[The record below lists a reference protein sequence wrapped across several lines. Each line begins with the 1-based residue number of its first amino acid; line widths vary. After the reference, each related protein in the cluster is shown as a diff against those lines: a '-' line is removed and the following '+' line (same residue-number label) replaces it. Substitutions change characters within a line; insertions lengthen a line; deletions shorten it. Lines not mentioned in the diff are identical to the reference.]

1 MMILDLSLDCLAY
14 DQMGPAATCIRS
26 TTGEKMYLVISY
38 KRAGQFHELKVP
50 IHYSA
55 YFERPLIYFRH
66 PYGNFEFLTIELLFI
81 IFFYF
86 AILLIFTFR

>member
-1 MMILDLSLDCLAY
+1 MALDCLAY

-26 TTGEKMYLVISY
+26 TTGDKMYLVISY

-55 YFERPLIYFRH
+55 YFERPLIYIRH
-66 PYGNFEFLTIELLFI
+66 TYGEF
-81 IFFYF
+81 
-86 AILLIFTFR
+86 IL